1 MKLSD
6 KTQHQLDAEYRNN
19 TEAVQMHAAWID
31 AHQAYADEFG
41 GMALC
46 YASIGEIRA
55 WVQVVDASE
64 YQVSRPVRLIAG
76 KPVYVVS
83 YQGFELNV
91 VEK

>member
-6 KTQHQLDAEYRNN
+6 KTQNQLDAEYRNN
-19 TEAVQMHAAWID
+19 TEAIQLHKAWID

-41 GMALC
+41 GTALC
-46 YASIGEIRA
+46 NVYLGAATA
-55 WVQVVDASE
+55 WVQVEDASE

>member
-19 TEAVQMHAAWID
+19 TEAVQMHKAWID
-31 AHQAYADEFG
+31 AHQAYAEEFG
-41 GMALC
+41 G
-46 YASIGEIRA
+46 RA
-55 WVQVVDASE
+55 VCHVYDGKVTPWATLNDVSDL
-64 YQVSRPVRLIAG
+64 QVSRPVRLIAG

>member
-6 KTQHQLDAEYRNN
+6 NTQHQLDAEYRNN
-19 TEAVQMHAAWID
+19 TEAVQTHAEWID

-41 GMALC
+41 FTAIC
-46 YASIGEIRA
+46 YAAFGEVRV
-55 WVQVVDASE
+55 WVQVDDVSE
-64 YQVSRPVRLIAG
+64 LQVSKPPRVLTG
-76 KPVYVVS
+76 KPVYVVR

>member
-19 TEAVQMHAAWID
+19 TEAVQLHKVWID
-31 AHQAYADEFG
+31 AHQAYAEEFG
-41 GMALC
+41 GLALC
-46 YASIGEIRA
+46 HATFGEVRV
-55 WVQVVDASE
+55 WVQVEDVSELQASH
-64 YQVSRPVRLIAG
+64 PVRLLCG

>member
-41 GMALC
+41 GLAFC
-46 YASIGEIRA
+46 HACFGDVRA
-55 WVQVVDASE
+55 AVAVADVSDL
-64 YQVSRPVRLIAG
+64 QVSRPVRMIG
-76 KPVYVVS
+76 YKPVYVVS